1 MNDRELALAK
11 IEVGDLF
18 HASATN
24 GASLLCLTMS
34 VTATTI
40 LARNVATQ
48 IIYDFDR
55 RTGFVQWNVCGT
67 VYDCTIDS
75 VALLPA
81 DIQESLLSLDR
92 KGRYGEYRRAEDPEW
107 VMPAEQARLSEEE
120 KRGLLFVSH
129 FYPAN
134 PI

>member
-1 MNDRELALAK
+1 MNDRESVLAK
-11 IEVGDLF
+11 IAIGDFF

-48 IIYDFDR
+48 IVYDFDR
-55 RTGFVQWNVCGT
+55 RTGFAQWNVHGT
-67 VYDCTIDS
+67 IYDCTIDS
-75 VALLPA
+75 VAPLPT
-81 DIQESLLSLDR
+81 DIRESLMSLDR
-92 KGRYGEYRRAEDPEW
+92 KGRHGEYRRAEDPDW
-107 VMPAEQARLSEEE
+107 VMPAEQARLTEEE
-120 KRGLLFVSH
+120 KRGLLFVSC
-129 FYPAN
+129 FYPEN